1 MGVSDTKHFSR
12 QWIWETLD
20 YTKVS
25 RSLHCRPS
33 YRSFNMLMHIV
44 KLKKIKYNFPQL
56 IKGLFVCKVSDR
68 IIFQRIPFGKKKT
81 LIGFSENNYF

>member
-1 MGVSDTKHFSR
+1 
-12 QWIWETLD
+12 
-20 YTKVS
+20 
-25 RSLHCRPS
+25 
-33 YRSFNMLMHIV
+33 MLMHIV
-44 KLKKIKYNFPQL
+44 KLKKIKCNFPQL